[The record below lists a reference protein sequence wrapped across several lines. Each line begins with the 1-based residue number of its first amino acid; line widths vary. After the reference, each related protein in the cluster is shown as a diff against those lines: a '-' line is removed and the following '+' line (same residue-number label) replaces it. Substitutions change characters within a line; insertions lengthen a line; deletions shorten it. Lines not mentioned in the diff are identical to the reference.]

1 MNIAICISG
10 NKRTFDKLK
19 QNIENNLINDSN
31 IIFAVLDEQVDL
43 DIDRALYFQEQK
55 LFTDYIDKFNNQKRP
70 ETPVNNVLQMFY
82 RIYKCGQLKKEYE
95 NEKNIKFDIVVRL
108 RPDLEFLN
116 KVDFKFLNDNEI
128 AIPSEYNFGG
138 ICDQFFYSNSFH
150 AFSRTFCAFSSSF
163 ISFSKRFSRFSNAFK
178 PFSNSFCAFSSS
190 FYNFSKTFYAFSNSF
205 ASFSRRFSRFSN
217 SFISFSSSFSAF
229 SNSFYTFRNFKHL
242 ILKKNIQNLF
252 LTLLFIFLHHYGK
265 TRRFI

>member
-95 NEKNIKFDIVVRL
+95 NEKNIEFDIVVRL

-116 KVDFKFLNDNEI
+116 KVCFKFLNDNEI

-138 ICDQFFYSNSFH
+138 ICDQFFYSNSKTYDKI
-150 AFSRTFCAFSSSF
+150 SELYLNISNYIDEGCAFHPES
-163 ISFSKRFSRFSNAFK
+163 
-178 PFSNSFCAFSSS
+178 
-190 FYNFSKTFYAFSNSF
+190 
-205 ASFSRRFSRFSN
+205 
-217 SFISFSSSFSAF
+217 
-229 SNSFYTFRNFKHL
+229 
-242 ILKKNIQNLF
+242 
-252 LTLLFIFLHHYGK
+252 LLLHHCCK
-265 TRRFI
+265 HDIKPIIQEDLKFTINR

>member
-138 ICDQFFYSNSFH
+138 ICDQFFYSNSKTYDKI
-150 AFSRTFCAFSSSF
+150 SELYLNISNYIDEGCAFH
-163 ISFSKRFSRFSNAFK
+163 
-178 PFSNSFCAFSSS
+178 PE
-190 FYNFSKTFYAFSNSF
+190 
-205 ASFSRRFSRFSN
+205 
-217 SFISFSSSFSAF
+217 
-229 SNSFYTFRNFKHL
+229 
-242 ILKKNIQNLF
+242 
-252 LTLLFIFLHHYGK
+252 TLLLHHCHK
-265 TRRFI
+265 HDIKPAIQEDLKFKINR